1 MPSQEIPMT
10 REPCPQCMDD
20 LDSGLLPR
28 AENVQ
33 RLPKGAF
40 APMGLD
46 KRSVCFDCAS
56 TSTVMRLVGLTW
68 EQSRVVV
75 ANDRSE
81 RYRLPGVPM
90 GLARDGITR
99 LNKEGDLEDQY
110 EWLGEIGLGREDDDV
125 L

>member
-1 MPSQEIPMT
+1 MPEYPMT
-10 REPCPQCMDD
+10 RDACPQCIDD

-46 KRSVCFDCAS
+46 KRKVCFDCAS
-56 TSTVMRLVGLTW
+56 TATVMHVTGLNW
-68 EQSRVVV
+68 EQSRIAV

-81 RYRLPGVPM
+81 QYRLPGVPM
-90 GLARDGITR
+90 GLTKDK
-99 LNKEGDLEDQY
+99 LVKMNKEGDFEEQLD
-110 EWLGEIGLGREDDDV
+110 WLDEIGLGEDSH
-125 L
+125 